1 MKSPLPIALAF
12 VAIAVVVLWFA
23 AGAADGPEPQPDD
36 LRTHASGDVDRASS
50 ALPEPERTEQPR
62 VVDPSPAPAL
72 QLEHPHAFTLRVR
85 AVDEFGLPQGDR
97 RVRIAPLG
105 CTQNVMEQ
113 RTDDF
118 GRAVVEWKGR
128 EKTMRMG
135 LALGRGPLREIHV
148 ESGTPC
154 DIVGL
159 VPRDSGGMSFTIVSR
174 GDGADGFVIGG
185 SGGNIAEQKLQL
197 VASTEPEDSIEARGG
212 LHPHFRF
219 SDRLLEGVSA
229 PASPQALDA
238 LPLVG
243 RSFRSVM
250 RSAPRAG
257 STATAHEQDGNVTGI
272 VFGPDGKPAAQQ
284 LVALMGDTEAPLA
297 TTRSDETGAYRFR
310 DVKPGPARVRAGG
323 QRMGLAEQSLVVG
336 GVGATTVNV
345 HLQTGQRIEGSATG
359 RNGAPLRGWIVEY
372 EALDGHWV
380 DRALVRDDGAFT
392 LPNLPGGAAKLL
404 LRENSNAVPTAI
416 VASVLPD
423 SGAVKFDLSGE
434 SEPKGAIALRL
445 PERAQRATDAA
456 AGAAQQTA
464 RGNAQSSQA
473 PIEISFGGT
482 KVEGSNIR
490 LDGSSF
496 RLSNVAVDGAARS
509 TGPSV
514 RAWQVESGFC
524 FSIPRAEDGSFT
536 CSGLRAGYYRIEVC
550 DVGYGTVDLGQH
562 YVDGRSALDLGL
574 VQLPRPGVLRL
585 VGRKPGQIV
594 ELYHRRPSCDVRA
607 VADLGERDQVE
618 LPAGTWILAYRTGEE
633 PPKFGEVALEPGAE
647 KLFDLT
653 AR

>member
-1 MKSPLPIALAF
+1 MKSPLPYAIAAA
-12 VAIAVVVLWFA
+12 VIAVVTLWFA
-23 AGAADGPEPQPDD
+23 AGSAEEPEPRPDD
-36 LRTHASGDVDRASS
+36 LPEQDNLDVDSASS
-50 ALPEPERTEQPR
+50 ALREDQRAEQPR
-62 VVDPSPAPAL
+62 VVDPPPASAL

-85 AVDEFGLPQGDR
+85 AVDEFGLPQGER
-97 RVRIAPLG
+97 RVRLAPLG

-113 RTDDF
+113 RTDEL
-118 GRAVVEWKGR
+118 GRAAVEWKGR

-135 LALGRGPLREIHV
+135 IALGRGPLREITV
-148 ESGTPC
+148 DSGSPR
-154 DIVGL
+154 DIVVL
-159 VPRDSGGMSFTIVSR
+159 VPRDTGGMSFTIVSR
-174 GDGADGFVIGG
+174 GDGSDGFVIGG
-185 SGGNIAEQKLQL
+185 SGGGIAEQKLQL
-197 VASTEPEDSIEARGG
+197 VASTEPEDSVAARGG

-219 SDRLLEGVSA
+219 SDRLLEGTAA

-238 LPLVG
+238 LPLVEKT
-243 RSFRSVM
+243 FRSVV

-257 STATAHEQDGNVTGI
+257 SMTTDHEGNGIVTGI
-272 VFGPDGKPAAQQ
+272 VFGADGKPAAQQ

-297 TTRSDETGAYRFR
+297 TTRSDESGAYRFR
-310 DVKPGPARVRAGG
+310 DVRPGPARVRAGG

-336 GVGATTVNV
+336 GVGTTTANV
-345 HLQTGQRIEGSATG
+345 HLQQGQRIEGSATG

-392 LPNLPGGAAKLL
+392 LPNLPGGAARLL

-423 SGAVKFDLSGE
+423 SGAVTFALSGDA
-434 SEPKGAIALRL
+434 EPKGAISLRL
-445 PERAQRATDAA
+445 PERAPRATDAA
-456 AGAAQQTA
+456 ADSVQQTA
-464 RGNAQSSQA
+464 RGNSASSEA

-482 KVEGSNIR
+482 KIDSTNIR

-496 RLSNVAVDGAARS
+496 RLSNVAIDGAAGS

-536 CSGLRAGYYRIEVC
+536 CSGLRAGYYRIEAC

-562 YVDGRSALDLGL
+562 YVDGRGALDLGL
-574 VQLPRPGVLRL
+574 VQLPRPATLRL
-585 VGRKPGQIV
+585 FGRKPGQLV
-594 ELYHRRPSCDVRA
+594 ELYHRRPACDVRA
-607 VADLGERDQVE
+607 AFDLGERDQVE
-618 LPAGTWILAYRTGEE
+618 LPAGAWILAYRTDEN
-633 PPKFGEVALEPGAE
+633 PPKFREVELRPGVE
-647 KLFDLT
+647 TSVDLT

>member
-1 MKSPLPIALAF
+1 MKSPLPYALA
-12 VAIAVVVLWFA
+12 AAVISVVTLWFA
-23 AGAADGPEPQPDD
+23 AGSAEEPEPRPDD
-36 LRTHASGDVDRASS
+36 LPEQGNLDVDGASS
-50 ALPEPERTEQPR
+50 ALREDQRAEQPR
-62 VVDPSPAPAL
+62 VVDPPPTSAL

-85 AVDEFGLPQGDR
+85 AIDEFGLPQGER
-97 RVRIAPLG
+97 RVRLAPLG

-113 RTDDF
+113 RTDEL
-118 GRAVVEWKGR
+118 GRAAVEWKGR

-135 LALGRGPLREIHV
+135 LALGRGPLREITV
-148 ESGTPC
+148 DSGSPR
-154 DIVGL
+154 DIVAL
-159 VPRDSGGMSFTIVSR
+159 VPRDTGGMSFTIVSR
-174 GDGADGFVIGG
+174 GDGSGGFVIGG
-185 SGGNIAEQKLQL
+185 SGGGMADQKLQL
-197 VASTEPEDSIEARGG
+197 VASTEPEDSVAARGG
-212 LHPHFRF
+212 LHPFSRF
-219 SDRLLEGVSA
+219 SDRLLEGTAA

-238 LPLVG
+238 LPLVE
-243 RSFRSVM
+243 RTFRSVV

-257 STATAHEQDGNVTGI
+257 STTTVHEGNGIVTGI
-272 VFGPDGKPAAQQ
+272 VFGADGKPAAQQ

-297 TTRSDETGAYRFR
+297 TTRSDESGAYRFR
-310 DVKPGPARVRAGG
+310 DVRPGPARVRAGG

-345 HLQTGQRIEGSATG
+345 HLLTGQRIEGSATG
-359 RNGAPLRGWIVEY
+359 SNGAPLRGWIVEY

-392 LPNLPGGAAKLL
+392 LPNLPGGAARLL

-423 SGAVKFDLSGE
+423 SGAVKFELSGDA
-434 SEPKGAIALRL
+434 EPKGAIVLRL
-445 PERAQRATDAA
+445 PERAPRATDAA
-456 AGAAQQTA
+456 ADSVQQTA
-464 RGNAQSSQA
+464 RGNAASREA

-482 KVEGSNIR
+482 KIDSANIR

-496 RLSNVAVDGAARS
+496 RLSNVAIDGAAGS
-509 TGPSV
+509 TGSAV

-536 CSGLRAGYYRIEVC
+536 CSGLRAGYYRIEAC

-574 VQLPRPGVLRL
+574 VQVPRPATLRL
-585 VGRKPGQIV
+585 FGRKPGQIV
-594 ELYHRRPSCDVRA
+594 ELYHRRPACDVRA
-607 VADLGERDQVE
+607 AFDLGERDQVE
-618 LPAGTWILAYRTGEE
+618 LPAGAWILAYRTDEN
-633 PPKFGEVALEPGAE
+633 PPTFREVELRPGVE
-647 KLFDLT
+647 TSVDLT